1 MNILD
6 QIHLQNPWYR
16 NRAFR
21 PAEEKLPKRNAFDD
35 LWADITN
42 LRQIISISGLR
53 RVGKSTLIKQII
65 NSLLE
70 NKTDPYKILYFS
82 FDQPTILE
90 EKDTLEKI
98 ITLYLKEILNKDI
111 YKIKQKVYIF
121 LDEIQLIPFWQDIV
135 KRYYDISPNLKFIVS
150 GSASLLISSKSKES
164 LAGRIF
170 EKKLSPLTFSE
181 YKKLSKNRDF
191 EEFLNFGQF
200 PELLDI
206 NDNLKK
212 IEYLKEGVIS
222 KVLEVD
228 IVKTYGVRKIS
239 DFERLFWSLLPNC
252 GQIIDSSRLMS
263 DLGFKKATLFKYL
276 KVLEQSLLINKVLN
290 FSGSFR
296 SEKRLLRKL
305 YPGSSNFLS
314 VISDPVNS
322 GFKAETYVSSLLSS
336 LNGSF
341 YLYKIRD
348 KEIDFILP
356 ERKTVIEVK
365 YHEKIHK
372 SDFQNKKSYNKKKKY
387 RGIMVTK
394 NKEQEFQ
401 DEDFTLIPIEE
412 FEQKLTTI

>member
-206 NDNLKK
+206 NDNLNFLAYIKNSNLSINTIFTSSSKSDAIKLYEMGATYVIVPEVVAGEHIRHLLKAYGTKGDRLAK
-212 IEYLKEGVIS
+212 IG
-222 KVLEVD
+222 
-228 IVKTYGVRKIS
+228 RNH
-239 DFERLFWSLLPNC
+239 F
-252 GQIIDSSRLMS
+252 
-263 DLGFKKATLFKYL
+263 
-276 KVLEQSLLINKVLN
+276 
-290 FSGSFR
+290 
-296 SEKRLLRKL
+296 KRLI
-305 YPGSSNFLS
+305 F
-314 VISDPVNS
+314 V
-322 GFKAETYVSSLLSS
+322 
-336 LNGSF
+336 
-341 YLYKIRD
+341 
-348 KEIDFILP
+348 
-356 ERKTVIEVK
+356 
-365 YHEKIHK
+365 
-372 SDFQNKKSYNKKKKY
+372 
-387 RGIMVTK
+387 
-394 NKEQEFQ
+394 
-401 DEDFTLIPIEE
+401 
-412 FEQKLTTI
+412 